1 MPGCGWRAIISAL
14 LALAVLGALVLPVAA
29 KRGDKQGWSLLSD
42 RDAGTKK
49 RPARNRALLIYVP
62 AKDGLRVLTFGCLR
76 DAESFEILFEGF
88 SEPRASRTSVTLIL
102 TNGQARYQ
110 TRGEI
115 GFFTGSLSFDS
126 NTIVDAK
133 VLRQIADGLLPVLEG
148 PGPTVVTLGPTKRDV
163 PVAGLAE
170 PLKRFRA
177 ACFGA

>member
-1 MPGCGWRAIISAL
+1 M
-14 LALAVLGALVLPVAA
+14 
-29 KRGDKQGWSLLSD
+29 
-42 RDAGTKK
+42 
-49 RPARNRALLIYVP
+49 
-62 AKDGLRVLTFGCLR
+62 
-76 DAESFEILFEGF
+76 
-88 SEPRASRTSVTLIL
+88 IL

-133 VLRQIADGLLPVLEG
+133 MLRQIAEGLLPVLEG
-148 PGPTVVTLGPTKRDV
+148 PGPIVVTLGPTKRDV
-163 PVAGLAE
+163 PVAGLTE

>member
-1 MPGCGWRAIISAL
+1 MLGCGWRAVISAVL
-14 LALAVLGALVLPVAA
+14 VLGLLGALMPPAAA

-49 RPARNRALLIYVP
+49 RAARNRTLLIYTP
-62 AKDGLRVLTFGCLR
+62 AKDGLRILTFGCLR
-76 DAESFEILFEGF
+76 DAESFEIVFEGF
-88 SEPRASRTSVTLIL
+88 SEPRTSRTSVNLVL
-102 TNGQARYQ
+102 SNGHARYQ

-126 NTIVDAK
+126 NTIIDAK
-133 VLRQIADGLLPVLEG
+133 TLRQIAEGLLPVLEG
-148 PGPTVVTLGPTKRDV
+148 PGPIVVTLGPTKRDV
-163 PVAGLAE
+163 PVAGIAE